1 MLIILLILV
10 LIILLFLYYMTKEL
24 DNSFASHNIE
34 QYRQYSRECENV
46 RNNIIRNKK
55 DMNTIFKQH
64 IELNN
69 IKIKDLEHDQENTKN
84 QITEIENKLK
94 TLN

>member
-1 MLIILLILV
+1 
-10 LIILLFLYYMTKEL
+10 MTKEL
-24 DNSFASHNIE
+24 DNSFASRNIE

-46 RNNIIRNKK
+46 RSNIIRNKE
-55 DMNTIFKQH
+55 DMNNIFKQH

>member
-1 MLIILLILV
+1 
-10 LIILLFLYYMTKEL
+10 MTKEL
-24 DNSFASHNIE
+24 DNSFASHSIE

-46 RNNIIRNKK
+46 RSNIIRNKE
-55 DMNTIFKQH
+55 DMNNIFKQH